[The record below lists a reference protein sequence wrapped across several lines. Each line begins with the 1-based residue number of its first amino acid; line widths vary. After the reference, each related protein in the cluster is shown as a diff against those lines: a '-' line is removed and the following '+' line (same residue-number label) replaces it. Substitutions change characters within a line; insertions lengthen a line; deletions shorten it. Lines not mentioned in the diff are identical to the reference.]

1 MKFVPELIKPMT
13 YVSSKSLNKHFN
25 KPYSNISPFKLPDVE
40 SKHTDNIQK
49 VNNSSISEAYNQLQQ
64 SNTSLRNTLFKQD
77 NYIENKD
84 NISATTNIREIARKI
99 TVQFEGSE
107 VTGNFDGQGIS
118 IGFLQWNIGS
128 GTLQPLLKQMIVES
142 PNDFNNI
149 FAGQVVAKDLY
160 GNTVRQP
167 MSDVIKNVMNMSESE
182 QLQWAKSINDDNN
195 IKEPWKSAFNNLVNN
210 DNFIKI
216 EEEFANTYFNNAE
229 RIIND
234 KEIGVK
240 TMRGYAL
247 AFDIAVQNGSVKSS
261 AKSLIKE
268 ALMGKQNK
276 LTNEYDISLT
286 NNQRYVIKDL
296 NRRLKGVT
304 DNNLKKLYYT
314 AAAVSISS
322 NDKYV
327 KDVWSRKSSIVE
339 GTGTVHGTS
348 HNFERTLGLNDR
360 ALV

>member
-25 KPYSNISPFKLPDVE
+25 KPYSDISPFKLPDVE
-40 SKHTDNIQK
+40 SEYNNNNIQ
-49 VNNSSISEAYNQLQQ
+49 NSSISEVYNQLYH
-64 SNTSLRNTLFKQD
+64 SNTSLRDTLYKKD
-77 NYIENKD
+77 NYIDDISSTN
-84 NISATTNIREIARKI
+84 NIKEIARKI

-107 VTGNFDGQGIS
+107 VTGNFDKQGIS

-128 GTLQPLLKQMIVES
+128 GTLQPLLKQMIAES
-142 PNDFNNI
+142 PNDFNKI
-149 FAGQVVAKDLY
+149 FSDQVVTNDSY
-160 GNTVRQP
+160 GNTIREP

-216 EEEFANTYFNNAE
+216 EEKFANTYFKNAE

-240 TMRGYAL
+240 TIRGYAL

-261 AKSLIKE
+261 AKSLIIE

-304 DNNLKKLYYT
+304 DNNFKKLYYT
-314 AAAVSISS
+314 AAAVAISS

-327 KDVWSRKSSIVE
+327 KDVWSRKSAIVE
-339 GTGTVHGTS
+339 GTGIVHGTS
-348 HNFERTLGLNDR
+348 HNFEKTLGLNDR